1 MHLKK
6 KNKLDEFHLRNKI
19 ENIILKTNI
28 KPCIYYQVNLNISK
42 NKLNN
47 FYYKGNFYR
56 NKLVNNALHFSYSMN
71 NKEEEEKKNK
81 IIDYN
86 NENLIDLSK
95 EKDYI
100 IRLLFQELTFDEI
113 KKIINNPEFYIRNN
127 YVRHILD
134 FFHQKY
140 KLYEILNFE
149 ENNIKNES
157 EDHKI
162 NRLIRNQ
169 KNEII
174 NRANNEEK
182 DLEEINLKKGLIKNV
197 KEEIKRRKLNQQKM
211 NSQIE
216 QNNIILKNILLK
228 TTKDVYRKINLS
240 SHDFKNHLFMEKL
253 RNKNIENLTAL
264 NNKIDNNS
272 NEIIIN
278 PFPINE
284 SKNEVKNHEI
294 NKSKIFPTM
303 PNPRHSKR
311 NYTKNVRLKQLKKNM
326 LEKETQNFIN
336 RYVSEIKE
344 CFNNKDKNNYL
355 PLITN

>member
-1 MHLKK
+1 MYLKK
-6 KNKLDEFHLRNKI
+6 KNKLEEFHLRNKI

-28 KPCIYYQVNLNISK
+28 KPCAIYQDNLFIAKMKMNQY
-42 NKLNN
+42 L
-47 FYYKGNFYR
+47 YKGDFYR
-56 NKLVNNALHFSYSMN
+56 NKLVNNALQFSYSMN
-71 NKEEEEKKNK
+71 NKEEEQKKNK

-95 EKDYI
+95 EKDFI
-100 IRLLFQELTFDEI
+100 IRLLFQELTFKEI
-113 KKIINNPEFYIRNN
+113 KKVINNPEFYIRND
-127 YVRHILD
+127 YIRHLLD

-162 NRLIRNQ
+162 NRLIRSQ

-174 NRANNEEK
+174 HRANNEEK
-182 DLEEINLKKGLIKNV
+182 DLEEIKLKKGLAQNV
-197 KEEIKRRKLNQQKM
+197 KEEIKRRKLNQQKI

-216 QNNIILKNILLK
+216 QNNIILKNILLDSK
-228 TTKDVYRKINLS
+228 KDVQRKINLS
-240 SHDFKNHLFMEKL
+240 SNDYKNHIYMEKL
-253 RNKNIENLTAL
+253 KNKSIENLTAL
-264 NNKIDNNS
+264 NNKIDS
-272 NEIIIN
+272 NPNDLIVY
-278 PFPINE
+278 PFPLNE
-284 SKNEVKNHEI
+284 SKVEVKNNVN

-303 PNPRHSKR
+303 PNPRHVRR
-311 NYTKNVRLKQLKKNM
+311 NSTKNVRLKQLKKNM

-336 RYVSEIKE
+336 RYVTEIKE
-344 CFNNKDKNNYL
+344 SFINRDKNNYL

>member
-1 MHLKK
+1 MYLKK
-6 KNKLDEFHLRNKI
+6 KTLEEFHLRNKI
-19 ENIILKTNI
+19 ENIILRTNI
-28 KPCIYYQVNLNISK
+28 KPCVNYQDNLFMAK
-42 NKLNN
+42 VKLNQ
-47 FYYKGNFYR
+47 YLYKGQFYR
-56 NKLVNNALHFSYSMN
+56 NKLVNNALQFSYSMN

-100 IRLLFQELTFDEI
+100 IRLLFKELTFEEI
-113 KKIINNPEFYIRNN
+113 KKIINNPEFYIRND
-127 YVRHILD
+127 YIRHFLD

-162 NRLIRNQ
+162 NRLIRSQ

-182 DLEEINLKKGLIKNV
+182 DLEEIQLKKGLAQNL
-197 KEEIKRRKLNQQKM
+197 KEEIKKRKLNQQKI
-211 NSQIE
+211 NSQNE
-216 QNNIILKNILLK
+216 QNNIILKNILLDSK
-228 TTKDVYRKINLS
+228 KDVQRKINLS
-240 SHDFKNHLFMEKL
+240 SNDFKNYLMKERIK
-253 RNKNIENLTAL
+253 NKNIENLTAL
-264 NNKIDNNS
+264 NNKIDSNP

-278 PFPINE
+278 PFSLNE
-284 SKNEVKNHEI
+284 SKSDVKNSVI
-294 NKSKIFPTM
+294 NKSKLFPTM
-303 PNPRHSKR
+303 PNPRHVKR